1 MTVSAPGLL
10 VQGCEFTCCCCCY
23 KGGGTAG
30 MEGKQGDSSY
40 LSHAAGA
47 IFLPCDIGAAICGIR
62 KLQGLHCVS
71 KLVNIQIPSVLAVQ
85 HFFCMLCFLFSKE
98 ELGVE
103 IAGF

>member
-1 MTVSAPGLL
+1 
-10 VQGCEFTCCCCCY
+10 
-23 KGGGTAG
+23 

-47 IFLPCDIGAAICGIR
+47 IFLPRDIGAAICGIR